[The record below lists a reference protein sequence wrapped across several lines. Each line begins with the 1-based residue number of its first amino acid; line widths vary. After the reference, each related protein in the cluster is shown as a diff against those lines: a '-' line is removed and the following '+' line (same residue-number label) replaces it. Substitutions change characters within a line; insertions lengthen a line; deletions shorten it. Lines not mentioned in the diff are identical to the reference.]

1 MTTIKRSA
9 LLLFAVLFGLATLQ
23 TATAQETGGHNV
35 EIKVNKINKIT
46 VNGDPTI
53 NIDDRIGEWVSG
65 DGEGNYDIE
74 TNLPG
79 KRKITVSASQ
89 SDTPPAP
96 ENYALRVSTPN
107 APGNGN
113 GNGNGSLPNN
123 PLTIT
128 SLDNGFDNGN
138 ELAKGFGQLKKSGLD
153 LTYEAKVNY
162 DYNPNKNATVTVTYT
177 LTGGSF

>member
-65 DGEGNYDIE
+65 DGEGNYDVE

-89 SDTPPAP
+89 SDTPPRP
-96 ENYALRVSTPN
+96 RKLRAARVN
-107 APGNGN
+107 AECSRKRKRKWKWIPAEQPAHHNEPGQR
-113 GNGNGSLPNN
+113 LR
-123 PLTIT
+123 
-128 SLDNGFDNGN
+128 
-138 ELAKGFGQLKKSGLD
+138 
-153 LTYEAKVNY
+153 
-162 DYNPNKNATVTVTYT
+162 
-177 LTGGSF
+177 

>member
-1 MTTIKRSA
+1 MKRAA

-23 TATAQETGGHNV
+23 TATAQETGNHNV
-35 EIKVNKINKIT
+35 KIKVNKINKIT

-65 DGEGNYDIE
+65 DGEGSYDVE

-89 SDTPPAP
+89 SDTPPAI

-113 GNGNGSLPNN
+113 GNGNGSLPND

-138 ELAKGFGQLKKSGLD
+138 ELAKEFGQLDESNLS
-153 LTYEAKVNY
+153 LRYEAKVNY
-162 DYNPNKNATVTVTYT
+162 DYNPNKDATVTVTYT